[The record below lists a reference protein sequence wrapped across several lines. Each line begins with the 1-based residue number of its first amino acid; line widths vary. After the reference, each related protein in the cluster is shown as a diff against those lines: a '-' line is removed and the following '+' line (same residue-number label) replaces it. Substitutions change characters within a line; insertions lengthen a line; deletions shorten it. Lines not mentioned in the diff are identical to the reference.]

1 MDLNSRMPLYKR
13 KPFSL
18 VEVPNDLDPKELV
31 FQIRFTKEIFRDY
44 QQYLNRINLYRQRLW
59 NCKVSGKSNLTYE
72 EALVS
77 EKRAIEKVQQFPQEL
92 MAPMLTTIQY
102 SMLPLRDLAD
112 KIALKLQE
120 CLFAGQE
127 LYGRKGNEVFL
138 CRIIK
143 TLHDSAG
150 KKQYK
155 IAWLGKDKEVVG
167 CDVVY
172 DEDLINRKLP
182 FSRNMVKSFIR
193 ESTYRNAPWVLH
205 DRLAEKHGIS
215 THLPDELKSKFYFQ
229 NGTLISYKKKRKN
242 GEEEMEG
249 EDESGK
255 NKGKKRTE
263 REKVGASE
271 MEKRSEK
278 EDDLKRLEAIKYP
291 IEDLLVQPCPDD
303 PVFTERPSPSRDF
316 KVPMDSVGELL
327 MIWDFCSSFSRLLH
341 LSPFSLEDFE
351 NAVCHKDSN
360 LILIVECHSALLR
373 LLIKENGEYAST
385 IEKRKGKSKITLIT
399 WTEYLCSFLDW
410 TNSSKFRPYMA
421 TIKRGHYGLLETRA
435 KLEILGEL
443 LNCALETDLVREQLD
458 EFIEQWQKLGATR
471 RGEALE
477 EAKRRREEKK
487 RLKAESDVNGFVNG
501 NSLNSSGN
509 NLGVQQNGT
518 HNEQN
523 GEAESEK
530 TDHVSKKR
538 ESSQT
543 DGSFRKRTKK
553 HKGEDEHK
561 PKDVQRVSKKEA
573 QKIALK
579 HAETV
584 EREEIEKSSKEQRK
598 RYYET
603 EMEKRFIRTNPLGK
617 DRHHNRYW
625 WFRRDGRIFIESLD
639 HKIWGYYSTKEE
651 LDALMGSL
659 NRKGERER
667 ALQTQLD
674 KFYGKIC
681 MGLQKRSKLSAE
693 IAMEEAVLRRS
704 TRVRAP
710 PRDNPADAFL
720 RYVNKWKED

>member
-1 MDLNSRMPLYKR
+1 MPLYKR

-44 QQYLNRINLYRQRLW
+44 QEYLNRINLYRQRLW
-59 NCKVSGKSNLTYE
+59 TCKISGKSNLTYE

-92 MAPMLTTIQY
+92 MAPMLSIIQF

-120 CLFAGQE
+120 CLFAGLE
-127 LYGRKGNEVFL
+127 LYGRKEAGVFL

-143 TLHDSAG
+143 TLHDSSG

-155 IAWLGKDKEVVG
+155 IAWLDKDKEVVG
-167 CDVVY
+167 YDLVY
-172 DEDLINRKLP
+172 DEDLIKRKLP
-182 FSRNMVKSFIR
+182 FSREMVKSFIR

-205 DRLAEKHGIS
+205 GRLAEKHGIS

-229 NGTLISYKKKRKN
+229 NGTLISYKKNRKN
-242 GEEEMEG
+242 GEEEMDG

-263 REKVGASE
+263 REKVGASQ
-271 MEKRSEK
+271 MEERK
-278 EDDLKRLEAIKYP
+278 DGLKRLEAIKYP

-303 PVFTERPSPSRDF
+303 PIFTERASPSRDF
-316 KVPMDSVGELL
+316 KVPMDCVGELL

-351 NAVCHKDSN
+351 NAVCHRESN
-360 LILIVECHSALLR
+360 LTLIVECHSALLR
-373 LLIKENGEYAST
+373 LLIKDNGEYAST
-385 IEKRKGKSKITLIT
+385 IVKRKRKSKITLIT
-399 WTEYLCSFLDW
+399 WREYLCDFLDMN
-410 TNSSKFRPYMA
+410 NSPKFRPYMA
-421 TIKRGHYGLLETRA
+421 TIKRGHYGLLDTHA
-435 KLEILGEL
+435 KLEIFGEL
-443 LNCALETDLVREQLD
+443 LNCALETDLIREQLD
-458 EFIEQWQKLGATR
+458 EYIGQWQKIGSTR

-477 EAKRRREEKK
+477 EAKRRREEQE
-487 RLKAESDVNGFVNG
+487 RLKAESELNGFPNG
-501 NSLNSSGN
+501 NGLNSSGN
-509 NLGVQQNGT
+509 NVGVLVNNTHNKQNGV
-518 HNEQN
+518 
-523 GEAESEK
+523 AESEK

-538 ESSQT
+538 GSSQT
-543 DGSFRKRTKK
+543 DGAFRKRTKK
-553 HKGEDEHK
+553 HKGKDEHMLE
-561 PKDVQRVSKKEA
+561 DVQHISKKEA

-579 HAETV
+579 HTETV
-584 EREEIEKSSKEQRK
+584 EREEIEMSSKEQRK
-598 RYYET
+598 QHYET

-639 HKIWGYYSTKEE
+639 HKMWGYYGTKEE

-681 MGLQKRSKLSAE
+681 SGLQKRLKHSADK
-693 IAMEEAVLRRS
+693 IALEEAVLRRS

>member
-138 CRIIK
+138 CRIIR

-271 MEKRSEK
+271 MEERSEK

-530 TDHVSKKR
+530 TDSKK
-538 ESSQT
+538 
-543 DGSFRKRTKK
+543 RKRTKK

>member
-1 MDLNSRMPLYKR
+1 MPLYKR

-44 QQYLNRINLYRQRLW
+44 QGYLNRINLYRQRLW
-59 NCKVSGKSNLTYE
+59 TCKISGKSYLTYE

-92 MAPMLTTIQY
+92 VAPMLSIIQF

-112 KIALKLQE
+112 KILLKLQE
-120 CLFAGQE
+120 CLFAGLE
-127 LYGRKGNEVFL
+127 LYGRKETGVFL

-143 TLHDSAG
+143 TLHDSTG

-155 IAWLGKDKEVVG
+155 IARLDKDKEVLG
-167 CDVVY
+167 YDLVY
-172 DEDLINRKLP
+172 DEDLIKRKLP
-182 FSRNMVKSFIR
+182 FSREMVKSFIR

-205 DRLAEKHGIS
+205 GRLSEKHGIS
-215 THLPDELKSKFYFQ
+215 THLPDELKSKFYVQ
-229 NGTLISYKKKRKN
+229 NGTLISYKKNRKN
-242 GEEEMEG
+242 GEEEMDG
-249 EDESGK
+249 KDESGK

-263 REKVGASE
+263 REKVGASQ
-271 MEKRSEK
+271 MEERSEK
-278 EDDLKRLEAIKYP
+278 ETLKRLEAIKYP

-303 PVFTERPSPSRDF
+303 PIFTERPSPSRDF
-316 KVPMDSVGELL
+316 KVPMDCVGELL

-351 NAVCHKDSN
+351 NAVCHKESN
-360 LILIVECHSALLR
+360 LTLIVECHSALLR
-373 LLIKENGEYAST
+373 LLIKDNGEYAST
-385 IEKRKGKSKITLIT
+385 IVKRKRKSKITLIT
-399 WTEYLCSFLDW
+399 WSEYLCDFLDRN
-410 TNSSKFRPYMA
+410 NSPKFRPYMA
-421 TIKRGHYGLLETRA
+421 TIKRGHYGLLDTHA
-435 KLEILGEL
+435 KLEIFGEL
-443 LNCALETDLVREQLD
+443 LNCALETDLIREQLD
-458 EFIEQWQKLGATR
+458 EYIGQWQKIGSTR

-477 EAKRRREEKK
+477 EAKRRREEQE
-487 RLKAESDVNGFVNG
+487 RLKAESKVNGFTNG
-501 NSLNSSGN
+501 NGLDGSGN
-509 NLGVQQNGT
+509 NLGVLVNSTHNKQNGL
-518 HNEQN
+518 
-523 GEAESEK
+523 AESEK

-543 DGSFRKRTKK
+543 DDALRKRTKK
-553 HKGEDEHK
+553 HKGKDEHK
-561 PKDVQRVSKKEA
+561 LEDVQHISKKEA

-579 HAETV
+579 HTETV
-584 EREEIEKSSKEQRK
+584 EREEIEMSSKEQRK
-598 RYYET
+598 QHYET

-617 DRHHNRYW
+617 DKHHNRYW

-639 HKIWGYYSTKEE
+639 HKMWGYYGTKEE

-667 ALQTQLD
+667 SLQTQLE

-681 MGLQKRSKLSAE
+681 SGLQKRSKHSADK
-693 IAMEEAVLRRS
+693 IALEEAVLRRS

>member
-421 TIKRGHYGLLETRA
+421 TIKRGHYGLLETHA
-435 KLEILGEL
+435 KLESLGEL

-501 NSLNSSGN
+501 NGLNSSGN

-530 TDHVSKKR
+530 TDHVSKK
-538 ESSQT
+538 
-543 DGSFRKRTKK
+543 RKRTKK

>member
-1 MDLNSRMPLYKR
+1 MPLYKR

-44 QQYLNRINLYRQRLW
+44 QEYLNRINLYRQRLW
-59 NCKVSGKSNLTYE
+59 TCKISGKSNLTYE

-92 MAPMLTTIQY
+92 MAPMLSIIQF

-120 CLFAGQE
+120 CLFAGLE
-127 LYGRKGNEVFL
+127 LYGRKEAGVFL

-143 TLHDSAG
+143 TLHDSSG

-155 IAWLGKDKEVVG
+155 IAWLDKDKEVVG
-167 CDVVY
+167 YDLVY
-172 DEDLINRKLP
+172 DEDLIKRKLP
-182 FSRNMVKSFIR
+182 FSREMVKSFIR

-205 DRLAEKHGIS
+205 GRLAEKHGIS

-229 NGTLISYKKKRKN
+229 NGTLISYKKNRKN
-242 GEEEMEG
+242 GEEEMDG

-263 REKVGASE
+263 REKVGASQ
-271 MEKRSEK
+271 MEERNG
-278 EDDLKRLEAIKYP
+278 LKRLEAIKYP

-303 PVFTERPSPSRDF
+303 PIFTERASPSRDF
-316 KVPMDSVGELL
+316 KVPMDCVGELL

-351 NAVCHKDSN
+351 NAVCHRESN
-360 LILIVECHSALLR
+360 LTLIVECHSALLR
-373 LLIKENGEYAST
+373 LLIKDNGEYAST
-385 IEKRKGKSKITLIT
+385 IVKRKRKSKITLIT
-399 WTEYLCSFLDW
+399 WREYLCDFLDMN
-410 TNSSKFRPYMA
+410 NSPKFRPYMA
-421 TIKRGHYGLLETRA
+421 TIKRGHYGLLDTHA
-435 KLEILGEL
+435 KLEIFGEL
-443 LNCALETDLVREQLD
+443 LNCALETDLIREQLD
-458 EFIEQWQKLGATR
+458 EYIGQWQKIGSTR

-477 EAKRRREEKK
+477 EAKRRREEQE
-487 RLKAESDVNGFVNG
+487 RLKAESELNGFPNG
-501 NSLNSSGN
+501 NGLNSSGN
-509 NLGVQQNGT
+509 NVGVLVNNTHNKQNGV
-518 HNEQN
+518 
-523 GEAESEK
+523 AESEK

-538 ESSQT
+538 GSSQT
-543 DGSFRKRTKK
+543 DGAFRKRTKK
-553 HKGEDEHK
+553 HKGKDEHMLE
-561 PKDVQRVSKKEA
+561 DVQHISKKEA

-579 HAETV
+579 HTETV
-584 EREEIEKSSKEQRK
+584 EREEIEMSSKEQRK
-598 RYYET
+598 QHYET

-639 HKIWGYYSTKEE
+639 HKMWGYYGTKEE

-681 MGLQKRSKLSAE
+681 SGLQKRLKHSADK
-693 IAMEEAVLRRS
+693 IALEEAVLRRS

>member
-1 MDLNSRMPLYKR
+1 MPLYKR

-44 QQYLNRINLYRQRLW
+44 QGYLNRINLYRQRLW
-59 NCKVSGKSNLTYE
+59 TCKISGKSNLTYE

-92 MAPMLTTIQY
+92 VAPMLSIIQF

-112 KIALKLQE
+112 KILLKLQE
-120 CLFAGQE
+120 CLFAGLE
-127 LYGRKGNEVFL
+127 LYGRKETGVFL

-143 TLHDSAG
+143 TLHDSTG

-155 IAWLGKDKEVVG
+155 IARLDKDKEVLG
-167 CDVVY
+167 YDLVY
-172 DEDLINRKLP
+172 DEDLIKRKLP
-182 FSRNMVKSFIR
+182 FSREMVKSFIR

-205 DRLAEKHGIS
+205 GRLSEKHGIS
-215 THLPDELKSKFYFQ
+215 THLPDELKSKFYVQ
-229 NGTLISYKKKRKN
+229 NGTLISYKKNRKN
-242 GEEEMEG
+242 GEEEMDG
-249 EDESGK
+249 KDESGK

-263 REKVGASE
+263 REKVGASQ
-271 MEKRSEK
+271 MEERSEK
-278 EDDLKRLEAIKYP
+278 ETLKRLEAIKYP

-303 PVFTERPSPSRDF
+303 PIFTERPSPSRDF
-316 KVPMDSVGELL
+316 KVPMDCVGELL

-351 NAVCHKDSN
+351 NAVCHKESN
-360 LILIVECHSALLR
+360 LTLIVECHSALLR
-373 LLIKENGEYAST
+373 LLIKDNGEYAST
-385 IEKRKGKSKITLIT
+385 IVKRKRKSKITLIT
-399 WTEYLCSFLDW
+399 WSEYLCDFLDRN
-410 TNSSKFRPYMA
+410 NSPKFRPYMA
-421 TIKRGHYGLLETRA
+421 TIKRGHYGLLDTHA
-435 KLEILGEL
+435 KLEIFGEL
-443 LNCALETDLVREQLD
+443 LNCALETDLIREQLD
-458 EFIEQWQKLGATR
+458 EYIGQWQKIGSTR

-477 EAKRRREEKK
+477 EAKRRREEQE
-487 RLKAESDVNGFVNG
+487 RLKAESKVNGFTNG
-501 NSLNSSGN
+501 NGLDGSGN
-509 NLGVQQNGT
+509 NLGVLVNSTHNKQNGL
-518 HNEQN
+518 
-523 GEAESEK
+523 AESEK

-543 DGSFRKRTKK
+543 DDALRKRTKK
-553 HKGEDEHK
+553 HKGKDEHK
-561 PKDVQRVSKKEA
+561 LEDVQHISKKEA

-579 HAETV
+579 HTETV
-584 EREEIEKSSKEQRK
+584 EREEIEMSSKEQRK
-598 RYYET
+598 QHYET

-617 DRHHNRYW
+617 DKHHNRYW

-639 HKIWGYYSTKEE
+639 HKMWGYYGTKEE

-667 ALQTQLD
+667 SLQTQLE

-681 MGLQKRSKLSAE
+681 SGLQKRSKHSADK
-693 IAMEEAVLRRS
+693 IALEEAVLRRS

>member
-1 MDLNSRMPLYKR
+1 MPLYKR

-18 VEVPNDLDPKELV
+18 VEVPNDLVPKELV

-44 QQYLNRINLYRQRLW
+44 QEYLNRINLYRQRLW
-59 NCKVSGKSNLTYE
+59 TCKVSGKSNLTYE

-92 MAPMLTTIQY
+92 MAPMLRIIQF

-112 KIALKLQE
+112 KIVLDLQK
-120 CLFAGQE
+120 CLFAGLE
-127 LYGRKGNEVFL
+127 LYGRKGNDVYL
-138 CRIIK
+138 CRIIQ

-155 IAWLGKDKEVVG
+155 IAWLDKDKEVVEY
-167 CDVVY
+167 DLVY
-172 DEDLINRKLP
+172 DEDLTNRKLP

-215 THLPDELKSKFYFQ
+215 THLPDELKSKFYLQ

-242 GEEEMEG
+242 GEEEMDRD
-249 EDESGK
+249 DESGK
-255 NKGKKRTE
+255 KKGKKRTE
-263 REKVGASE
+263 REKVGASQKE
-271 MEKRSEK
+271 ERSEK
-278 EDDLKRLEAIKYP
+278 EDDLKSLVAIKYP

-316 KVPMDSVGELL
+316 KVPLDCVGELL

-360 LILIVECHSALLR
+360 LILIVECHSAFLR
-373 LLIKENGEYAST
+373 LLIKDNGEYAST

-399 WTEYLCSFLDW
+399 WTEYLCAFLDW
-410 TNSSKFRPYMA
+410 TNSPKFRPYMA
-421 TIKRGHYGLLETRA
+421 TIKRGHYGLLDTHA

-443 LNCALETDLVREQLD
+443 LNCVLETDLVREQLD
-458 EFIEQWQKLGATR
+458 EFIEQWQKLGSTR

-477 EAKRRREEKK
+477 EAKRRREEKE
-487 RLKAESDVNGFVNG
+487 RLKAGSEVNGFING
-501 NSLNSSGN
+501 NGLNGSGN
-509 NLGVQQNGT
+509 NPGALLNST
-518 HNEQN
+518 HSEQN

-538 ESSQT
+538 
-543 DGSFRKRTKK
+543 KRTKK
-553 HKGEDEHK
+553 HKGKDEHK
-561 PKDVQRVSKKEA
+561 LEDVQHISRKEA

-579 HAETV
+579 HTETA

-598 RYYET
+598 QHYET

-639 HKIWGYYSTKEE
+639 PKIWGYYGTKEE

-681 MGLQKRSKLSAE
+681 MGLQKRSKLSADK
-693 IAMEEAVLRRS
+693 IALEEAVLRRS

>member
-1 MDLNSRMPLYKR
+1 MPLYKR

-44 QQYLNRINLYRQRLW
+44 QGYLNRINLYRQRLW
-59 NCKVSGKSNLTYE
+59 TCKISGKSNLTYE

-77 EKRAIEKVQQFPQEL
+77 EKHAIEKVQQFPQEL
-92 MAPMLTTIQY
+92 VAPMLSIIQF

-112 KIALKLQE
+112 KILLKLQE
-120 CLFAGQE
+120 CLFAGLE
-127 LYGRKGNEVFL
+127 LYGRKETGVFL

-143 TLHDSAG
+143 TLHDSTG

-155 IAWLGKDKEVVG
+155 IARLDKDKEVLG
-167 CDVVY
+167 YDLVY
-172 DEDLINRKLP
+172 DEDLIKRKLP
-182 FSRNMVKSFIR
+182 FSREMVKSFIR

-205 DRLAEKHGIS
+205 GRLSEKHGIS
-215 THLPDELKSKFYFQ
+215 THLPDELKSKFYVQ
-229 NGTLISYKKKRKN
+229 NGTLISYKKNRKN
-242 GEEEMEG
+242 GEEEMDG
-249 EDESGK
+249 KDESGK

-263 REKVGASE
+263 REKVGASQ
-271 MEKRSEK
+271 MEERSEK
-278 EDDLKRLEAIKYP
+278 ETLKRLEAIKYP

-303 PVFTERPSPSRDF
+303 PIFTERPSPSRDF
-316 KVPMDSVGELL
+316 KVPMDCVGELL

-351 NAVCHKDSN
+351 NAVCHKESN
-360 LILIVECHSALLR
+360 LTLIVECHSALLR
-373 LLIKENGEYAST
+373 LLIKDNGEYAST
-385 IEKRKGKSKITLIT
+385 IVKRKRKSKITLIT
-399 WTEYLCSFLDW
+399 WSEYLCDFLDRN
-410 TNSSKFRPYMA
+410 NSPKFRPYMA
-421 TIKRGHYGLLETRA
+421 TIKRGHYGLLDTHA
-435 KLEILGEL
+435 KLEIFGEL
-443 LNCALETDLVREQLD
+443 LNCALETDLIREQLD
-458 EFIEQWQKLGATR
+458 EYIGQWQKIGSTR

-477 EAKRRREEKK
+477 EAKRRREEQE
-487 RLKAESDVNGFVNG
+487 RLKAESKVNGFTNG
-501 NSLNSSGN
+501 NGLDGSGN
-509 NLGVQQNGT
+509 NLGVLVNSTHNKQNGL
-518 HNEQN
+518 
-523 GEAESEK
+523 AESEK

-538 ESSQT
+538 
-543 DGSFRKRTKK
+543 KRTKK
-553 HKGEDEHK
+553 HKGKDEHK
-561 PKDVQRVSKKEA
+561 LEDVQHISKKEA

-579 HAETV
+579 HTETV
-584 EREEIEKSSKEQRK
+584 EREEIEMSSKEQRK
-598 RYYET
+598 QHYET

-617 DRHHNRYW
+617 DKHHNRYW

-639 HKIWGYYSTKEE
+639 HKMWGYYGTKEE

-667 ALQTQLD
+667 SLQTQLE

-681 MGLQKRSKLSAE
+681 SGLQKRSKHSADK
-693 IAMEEAVLRRS
+693 IALEEAVLRRS